1 MEQGILYVC
10 PTPIG
15 NLDDITFRVL
25 DILRSVDIIAAE
37 DTRHT
42 LKLLNHFDIKKQMT
56 SYHEHNIREKGPMIV
71 DMLQSGKSVA
81 LVSDA
86 GMPGI
91 SDPGEDIIKLCIE
104 AGIQVMGLPG
114 PSAALLALVIS
125 GLSTDKFAFEGFLPS
140 KSTDRKKALE
150 GLKTEER
157 TIIFYESPHRLA
169 DSLKDISAV
178 LGNRRAS
185 LSRELTKKFEET
197 IRGTLDELL
206 SVANE
211 RQLKGEMVIVVQG
224 AEKSEQ
230 EEFDIAAMLLQ
241 LLEEG
246 YSRKDAIRLVC
257 EKTGAPKNQV
267 YSESLRLKK

>member
-104 AGIQVMGLPG
+104 AEIQVMGLPG

-169 DSLKDISAV
+169 DSLKDMAAI

-197 IRGTLDELL
+197 IRGTMDELL

-257 EKTGAPKNQV
+257 EKTGVSKNQV

>member
-150 GLKTEER
+150 GLKGEER

-257 EKTGAPKNQV
+257 EKTGVSKNQV

>member
-150 GLKTEER
+150 GLKGEER

-230 EEFDIAAMLLQ
+230 EEFDIGAMLLQ